1 MTVIEAPAK
10 INLTLEVLDERPDG
24 YHEIS
29 SVVQTIGLYDR
40 LHFSPAP
47 RISFKCDSPEFV
59 AGESLVSRAAA
70 MLKEIS
76 GYPGGANIEIEKRI
90 PLVAGLGGDS
100 SDAAAVLGGLNQL
113 WELGLS
119 AERLLELA
127 SELGSDVAFF
137 LYGGAALVEGRG
149 EKVTRLPPLARKWAV
164 LLVPPFPPMEQ
175 KTARLY
181 AGLKSGHYTDGRIT
195 GKLAK
200 VLGEG
205 RGFKPSL
212 LFNTFENVAFDF
224 FPKLKLYKKHFI
236 KLGAAGVHLAG
247 SGPTLF
253 SIFEDKSRAEDL
265 HTRCKDQGLEAY
277 LAETV

>member
-119 AERLLELA
+119 AERLLELVQQLADPIDQLQGTAQVEA
-127 SELGSDVAFF
+127 SLA
-137 LYGGAALVEGRG
+137 
-149 EKVTRLPPLARKWAV
+149 PL
-164 LLVPPFPPMEQ
+164 F
-175 KTARLY
+175 
-181 AGLKSGHYTDGRIT
+181 
-195 GKLAK
+195 
-200 VLGEG
+200 
-205 RGFKPSL
+205 
-212 LFNTFENVAFDF
+212 
-224 FPKLKLYKKHFI
+224 
-236 KLGAAGVHLAG
+236 AAGELEVGSQLTSAVGAG
-247 SGPTLF
+247 AVWGQSYI
-253 SIFEDKSRAEDL
+253 S
-265 HTRCKDQGLEAY
+265 H
-277 LAETV
+277 